1 MVRAGVARP
10 YSACRSGSGLN
21 EGLGIAHPEAR
32 MGRALAAAVR
42 QNSGRSTSQMEF
54 RVPGTDAERGRQAA
68 ACVKRQSEHEARRVA
83 QTTCRLSAAIE
94 TRGLTFELS
103 CPRRQAL

>member
-1 MVRAGVARP
+1 MR
-10 YSACRSGSGLN
+10 
-21 EGLGIAHPEAR
+21 
-32 MGRALAAAVR
+32 RALAAAVR
-42 QNSGRSTSQMEF
+42 QNSGRSTSQVEC
-54 RVPGTDAERGRQAA
+54 REDGADAERGRRAA
-68 ACVKRQSEHEARRVA
+68 ACVKGQGEHEARQVA